1 MLRSRLILTAVL
13 CTATS
18 TAIHPQSRTPTN
30 AVVYDSARL
39 IIGDGSAPIAGGSF
53 VVQNGRLIAVG
64 RKGAVKVSAGAA
76 HVDLT
81 GKTVMPAL
89 VNVHVHIGYE
99 GYTNW
104 RAENYTPQNILDHLE
119 RETYYGV
126 CATMSV
132 GGHPPDQAKRTASS

>member
-1 MLRSRLILTAVL
+1 MHGDIDRYPSAVSHSHQRSRLRQR
-13 CTATS
+13 S
-18 TAIHPQSRTPTN
+18 PDHRGRQRS
-30 AVVYDSARL
+30 
-39 IIGDGSAPIAGGSF
+39 PIAGGSF